1 MLFKEVISKSLQES
15 GPTAI
20 NMHKIEQHFI
30 MDIDYSVIVDKIVLD
45 LEANGY
51 QIVLNKTDV

>member
-1 MLFKEVISKSLQES
+1 MSVKEIISKSLQES

-20 NMHKIEQHFI
+20 NMHKIEKHFI

-45 LEANGY
+45 LELNGY
-51 QIVLNKTDV
+51 AIILKDS